1 LLASRCAAS
10 HGLLR
15 RFACADF
22 RAAAAPGDK
31 TQPVVTLYA
40 AGRIRTTLD
49 ERHMTP
55 MRLTRRWMRSALTGA
70 LLMVTT
76 LAASAS
82 REDGDPFLWLEDIQ
96 GEKALKFASEHSAR
110 TEGRLRQQPGF
121 DALVTDLREVLE
133 SPARLAPAEAIGSQ
147 LYNFWR
153 DREHPRGIWRRS
165 AAGDYLAGKPRW
177 QTVLDLDALAKAEG
191 ESWTWGGARCL
202 EQAPLRCMVA
212 LSRGGGDAKVQRE
225 FDPQTGRF
233 VEGGFV
239 LPESKNSVAWID
251 RDTLAVA
258 TDFGAGSLTESGYPR
273 LLKAWSRAQPLE
285 QARLLLET
293 PASDVGLW
301 VWSAGRGAR
310 PQLVV
315 ERRIGFFSGKQ
326 LLLRDG
332 RLQELPKPDDAQAIP
347 GGDRLLLDLRADWRY
362 RGKDYR
368 AGSLLALPLRD
379 FLAGRAPAAALLFEP
394 GERRALHSHVL
405 TRSGVVGLVQDE
417 QGQQL
422 VEWRHGRR
430 GWQMRQHAGTSL
442 AGYSIRGYQGADS
455 DRYWMVRSS
464 YLQPTELALGEL
476 GSARQTVV
484 QRLPAF
490 FDSRGLEVQRLFAV
504 SEDGTRIPYYLVQ
517 PQGPVPAGGR
527 PTVLYGY
534 GGFEISML
542 PGYSGILGRAW
553 LSKGGAY
560 VVANLR
566 GGGEFGPRWHQSAQ
580 KQHRQR
586 SFSDFTAVA
595 QDLVSRGLASPKRLG
610 ILGGSLGGLLTSVA
624 MVQKPEL
631 FGAVVSQVPLTDMRR
646 YHKLLAGHSWIA
658 EYGNPDL
665 PEEWA
670 YISAY
675 SPYQQAKAQPAYPP
689 VLYTSS
695 TLDDRVHPGHARKM
709 VARLQSLGQ
718 PVWYWENREG
728 GHAGA
733 SDMGQTAL
741 MWALT
746 YGFFQQQLMA
756 SPPASP

>member
-1 LLASRCAAS
+1 MRGVFVRAALGGLALLAVQ
-10 HGLLR
+10 
-15 RFACADF
+15 
-22 RAAAAPGDK
+22 AAAA
-31 TQPVVTLYA
+31 QQ
-40 AGRIRTTLD
+40 
-49 ERHMTP
+49 
-55 MRLTRRWMRSALTGA
+55 
-70 LLMVTT
+70 
-76 LAASAS
+76 
-82 REDGDPFLWLEDIQ
+82 EDHFQWLEEVQ
-96 GEKALKFASEHSAR
+96 GRKALQFAADHSQR
-110 TEGRLRQQPGF
+110 TEASLRQLPGF
-121 DALVTDLREVLE
+121 DGLVAELREVLE
-133 SPARLAPAEAIGSQ
+133 SPDRLAPAEAISGQ

-165 AAGDYLAGKPRW
+165 PAADYLAGQPRW

-191 ESWTWGGARCL
+191 EPWTWGGARCI
-202 EQAPLRCMVA
+202 EQPRLRCMVA

-225 FDPQTGRF
+225 FDPGSGRF
-233 VEGGFV
+233 VAGGFM

-251 RDTLAVA
+251 PGTLAVA

-273 LLKAWSRAQPLE
+273 QLKAWSRGQTLA

-293 PASDVGLW
+293 PVSDVGLW
-301 VWSAGRGAR
+301 VWSTDRSAR

-315 ERRIGFFSGKQ
+315 ERRIGFFTGKQ
-326 LLLRDG
+326 LLLRQG
-332 RLQELPKPDDAQAIP
+332 RLQEVPKPDHAQASL
-347 GGDRLLLDLRADWRY
+347 GGERLLLDLRGDWHY
-362 RGKDYR
+362 RGRAYP
-368 AGSLLALPLRD
+368 AGSLLALPLRAFMD
-379 FLAGRAPAAALLFEP
+379 GHSPAADVLFEP
-394 GERRALHSHVL
+394 GERRALHSHLL

-422 VEWRHGRR
+422 VEWRRGAK
-430 GWQMRQHAGTSL
+430 GWQMTQHRSANL
-442 AGYSIRGYQGADS
+442 AGYSIRAYQGSES
-455 DRYWMVRSS
+455 DRYWLVRSS
-464 YLQPTELALGEL
+464 FLQPTELALGEL

-490 FDSRGLEVQRLFAV
+490 FDSQGLEVQRLFAV
-504 SEDGTRIPYYLVQ
+504 SGDGTRIPYYLVQ
-517 PQGPVPAGGR
+517 PTGPVPAGGR

-534 GGFEISML
+534 GGFEISL
-542 PGYSGILGRAW
+542 QPGYSGVLGRAW
-553 LSKGGAY
+553 LQKGGAY
-560 VVANLR
+560 AVANLR
-566 GGGEFGPRWHQSAQ
+566 GGGEFGPAWHQSAQ

-586 SFSDFTAVA
+586 SFNDFTAVA
-595 QDLVSRGLASPKRLG
+595 ADLIDRGLSGPKRLG

-658 EYGNPDL
+658 EYGNPDV

-675 SPYQQAKAQPAYPP
+675 SPYQQAQAQPAYPP

-709 VARLQSLGQ
+709 VARLQELGQ

-746 YGFFQQQLMA
+746 YGFFQQQLMTTSA
-756 SPPASP
+756 KPASP